1 MQEIRTDLSKKG
13 PQGSPA
19 GRKDETSS
27 FAFDNMLIVILGF
40 LLKQLV
46 KLL

>member
-1 MQEIRTDLSKKG
+1 MQEIHTDLSKKG
-13 PQGSPA
+13 PQVYPA
-19 GRKDETSS
+19 GRKGETFS